1 MGKDSEPDRPAN
13 LFLGSLSRGRGVRS
27 HLLRAAVVVV
37 SLVLVAPAFA
47 AEPPAAEVLPA
58 PHPAGAFPPPGPY
71 PMFMFPR
78 VSRYEVWDY
87 YGVDRFGH
95 WRPRVIYSSTRSFY
109 LYNGA
114 PAPAAVHPTEFMPY
128 ATD

>member
-1 MGKDSEPDRPAN
+1 MRN
-13 LFLGSLSRGRGVRS
+13 Y
-27 HLLRAAVVVV
+27 LLRSALVVLGL
-37 SLVLVAPAFA
+37 SFVAPALA
-47 AEPPAAEVLPA
+47 ADPPAAEVLPA
-58 PHPAGAFPPPGPY
+58 PRPAPALPAPPGPS
-71 PMFMFPR
+71 PMFAFPR
-78 VSRYEVWDY
+78 VSRYEVWQY

-95 WRPRVIYSSTRSFY
+95 WRPRVIYSSTSSFY